1 MKKRNLVVIALL
13 LMVALLLAACVEDK
27 LTAIEILQQKYNEI
41 TAAKSIEQKITIT
54 SGNFTQYERDKTYTK
69 TTTGYSV
76 TGTEKKLN
84 DSSATEAYTVTDIS
98 EEVTSVANGTPTLK
112 LDESYFEA
120 GYKLTET
127 GLTAT
132 VKQNNIKDV
141 MSIEDDALT
150 SPTSDLTLEL
160 SLSGDKLT
168 TVRLSYTSGTSR
180 VTIQLTMSY

>member
-13 LMVALLLAACVEDK
+13 LIVTLLLAACVEDK

-54 SGNFTQYERDKTYTK
+54 SGNFTQYERDKTYAK

-98 EEVTSVANGTPTLK
+98 EEVTSVNGTPTLK

-141 MSIEDDALT
+141 LSIEDDALT

>member
-13 LMVALLLAACVEDK
+13 LIVALLLAACVEDK

-84 DSSATEAYTVTDIS
+84 DSSATEAYTVTNIS
-98 EEVTSVANGTPTLK
+98 EEVTSVNGTPTLK

-141 MSIEDDALT
+141 LSIEDEALT

-168 TVRLSYTSGTSR
+168 TVRLSYTAGTSR